1 MGRLYREIQNYR
13 LTLAFADRYDKLHR
27 LLSAPFLRTFAGS
40 LGQTRGEE

>member
-1 MGRLYREIQNYR
+1 MGRLYREILNNR
-13 LTLAFADRYDKLHR
+13 LTLAFTSRCDKLHR